1 MADEMPIGSGPVHL
15 TLHMGP
21 RLTRPVPAEVTEAML
36 SVQIT
41 ATAGERSGFQLAFD
55 LTKRGLITERLL
67 PEGFFDPKTRVIVT
81 TSIKGTSTV
90 ILDGLIVRQEVGAS
104 NIPGQTTLT
113 VTGEDLTLLMD
124 LEERTDRFPNMPPS
138 ERVKR
143 ILAKYADYGINPR
156 VVPEQVHQPPREQ
169 LRVEYQTGTD
179 LQYVNELARANGYT
193 FYLVPGP
200 AHQQS
205 FAYWGPER
213 RLGQRQHALNVNMD
227 VNSTVDQLTFAYDGT
242 AREEPQA
249 RWQDPRTRDAQLLP
263 QPDINPLRPP
273 LGKRPTPALKR
284 KTLSGTA
291 KMAPEQAQAEILAR
305 AATSADVISGS
316 GSLDV
321 NRHGYVLQ
329 PRELV
334 GVRGSGRT
342 YDGDYY
348 VKSVTHN
355 IRPGSYQQ
363 NFTLSREGLIA
374 RSGTVRP

>member
-1 MADEMPIGSGPVHL
+1 MADEPIGSGPVHL

-21 RLTRPVPAEVTEAML
+21 QLTRPVPAEVTEALL
-36 SVQIT
+36 SAQIT
-41 ATAGERSGFQLAFD
+41 VTAGERSGFQFAFD
-55 LTKRGLITERLL
+55 LTKKGLITQRLL
-67 PEGFFDPKTRVIVT
+67 PEGFFDPKTRVIAVT
-81 TSIKGTSTV
+81 SVKGTPTV

-104 NIPGQTTLT
+104 NVPGQTTLT

-124 LEERTDRFPNMPPS
+124 LEERTDRYPNLPPW
-138 ERVKR
+138 ERVKQ
-143 ILAKYADYGINPR
+143 ILAQYADYGINPR
-156 VVPEQVHQPPREQ
+156 VIQEQVHQPPREQ
-169 LRVEYQTGTD
+169 LRVDYQTGTD

-193 FYLVPGP
+193 FYLDPGP
-200 AHQQS
+200 QLGQS
-205 FAYWGPER
+205 SAYWGPER

-273 LGKRPTPALKR
+273 LGRRATPALKR

-291 KMAPEQAQAEILAR
+291 KKALEQAQAEILGR
-305 AATSADVISGS
+305 AATSADAISGS

-321 NRHGYVLQ
+321 NRHGYVLR

-334 GVRGSGRT
+334 GVRGSGVT

-374 RSGTVRP
+374 RSSTVRP